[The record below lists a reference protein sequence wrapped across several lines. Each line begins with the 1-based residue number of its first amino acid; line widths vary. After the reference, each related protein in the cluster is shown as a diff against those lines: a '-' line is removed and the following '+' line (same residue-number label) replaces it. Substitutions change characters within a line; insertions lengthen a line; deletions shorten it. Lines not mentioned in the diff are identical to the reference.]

1 MYINKAEEIAK
12 KQHNIDLQSSTEQLH
27 RQKTDAAI
35 AANPEPKGH
44 LVNIPVT
51 IKGVEMLSYVMRM
64 GDKMPAFNYW
74 PRGREIIHR
83 LILKA
88 ATTDSIDDLKLYRTD
103 ESAIESI
110 IFKRNQ
116 SNYTSNNYHF

>member
-1 MYINKAEEIAK
+1 
-12 KQHNIDLQSSTEQLH
+12 
-27 RQKTDAAI
+27 
-35 AANPEPKGH
+35 
-44 LVNIPVT
+44 
-51 IKGVEMLSYVMRM
+51 MLSYVMRM